1 MGIDKL
7 YLGLS
12 YKFGTPQNENVQY
25 CDLNMLGY
33 YIAILGFNNK
43 LRLPPQKKIQ
53 KNSKSILFL
62 ESSKPSRDFIVIY
75 RLTR

>member
-1 MGIDKL
+1 VGIDKL

-43 LRLPPQKKIQ
+43 LRLPPPK
-53 KNSKSILFL
+53 KNSEKFKIY
-62 ESSKPSRDFIVIY
+62 FIS
-75 RLTR
+75 

>member
-33 YIAILGFNNK
+33 YIAILGYAN
-43 LRLPPQKKIQ
+43 
-53 KNSKSILFL
+53 
-62 ESSKPSRDFIVIY
+62 IY
-75 RLTR
+75 NQAEVELCQAQVELG